1 MPAFKDE
8 SGNKTWFCK
17 FNYTNWKGEKLTKK
31 KRGFST
37 KKEALKWEQEFLN
50 KHSES
55 IEMSFREFFELYKRD
70 RKPRIRENTWRT
82 KEAIVN
88 QMKLNSRG
96 KLSEKEI

>member
-50 KHSES
+50 QHSES

-88 QMKLNSRG
+88 QKILPYMGEMR
-96 KLSEKEI
+96 